1 MKYIP
6 KKYQKFLEEQ
16 DLQTY
21 KSLLKKRLY
30 LYKQI
35 KIFVEKEKSKDY
47 YLKHEWK
54 SLRSKIDKIEKNIKD
69 IEFSAFEKAET
80 ILCKEGNV
88 LVLKKDKEEKWKK
101 IVTGRKNRDYYN
113 VFDLDLKI
121 EREFFWKDIVTYFN
135 LSKISKQENYE

>member
-6 KKYQKFLEEQ
+6 KRYQKFLEEQ

-21 KSLLKKRLY
+21 RSLLKNRLY

-35 KIFVEKEKSKDY
+35 KSFVEEENSRHY
-47 YLKHEWK
+47 HLKHEWK

-69 IEFSAFEKAET
+69 IEFSAFEKAEK

-88 LVLKKDKEEKWKK
+88 LVLKRDKEEKWKK

-113 VFDLDLKI
+113 VFDLDLKR
-121 EREFFWKDIVTYFN
+121 EREFFWKDIVT
-135 LSKISKQENYE
+135 